1 METKE
6 DKFLEKVIIFLV
18 IIAGAFLIF
27 SQFQF
32 AKLLSGWLNI
42 ASMLLILVLIGSVV
56 FMLVSDRQV
65 KEHGKEHTGH
75 EVHEKKPWSL
85 HEKLMVAL
93 TIVVV
98 FMVFF
103 NQSLL
108 GDVSSLMS
116 GKKESSNSFI
126 KSVSK
131 PLKFMGASS
140 GKGGIVIGPQM
151 NPDGRTT
158 SLVEYPT
165 ISDTPAAI
173 DTGNPT
179 QDAIAS
185 VIPTGTPSYVLE
197 GPGSEMLL
205 GATFDDPII
214 SQKVWA
220 SLLGSKRFG
229 TQNEVKLTAE
239 EDARWQKMT
248 STFTCDYCC
257 GGPSS
262 VTPINRC
269 GCAHSYAWQG
279 MAKFFIKYYPELSD
293 EQIKG
298 EMTKWKALWYPQGM
312 IQDYMVYN
320 GQMSAQA
327 LTHGGS
333 AGIKPQFLNA
343 EGTGTSTQAS
353 AVPLDD
359 LPSMVGGC

>member
-6 DKFLEKVIIFLV
+6 DKFLEKIIL
-18 IIAGAFLIF
+18 FLIVLVGAVLVF
-27 SQFQF
+27 NQFQF
-32 AKLLSGWLNI
+32 AKLTSGWLNM
-42 ASMLLILVLIGSVV
+42 ASMLLVLVLIGSVV
-56 FMLVSDRQV
+56 WMLVSD
-65 KEHGKEHTGH
+65 KKPEHKAKD
-75 EVHEKKPWSL
+75 EVHEKKPWTL
-85 HEKLMVAL
+85 HEKLISGLMAVM
-93 TIVVV
+93 II
-98 FMVFF
+98 MVFF

-108 GDVSSLMS
+108 GDVGSLLS
-116 GKKESSNSFI
+116 GKSESSSSFI

-131 PLKFMGASS
+131 PLKFMGGSS
-140 GKGGIVIGPQM
+140 GKGGVIIGPQM

-158 SLVEYPT
+158 RLVEFPT
-165 ISDTPAAI
+165 ISGTPAPQ

-179 QDAIAS
+179 QDAINA
-185 VIPTGTPSYVLE
+185 VIPTGVPNYVLE
-197 GPGSEMLL
+197 GPGSERLA
-205 GATFDDPII
+205 GITFDDPIV

-229 TQNEVKLTAE
+229 TQNEVILNEEETARYE
-239 EDARWQKMT
+239 RMV

-257 GGPSS
+257 GGPTS

-279 MAKFFIKYYPELSD
+279 QAKFFIHYYPELSD
-293 EQIKG
+293 EQIMG

-320 GQMSAQA
+320 GQMSAQQ

-333 AGIKPQFLNA
+333 IGIKQQFLNA
-343 EGTGTSTQAS
+343 EGGDASTQAT
-353 AVPLDD
+353 AVPLDE